1 MKLVG
6 FIKEHDHKLGYSFN
20 DVMQKS
26 LKEYDTE
33 AIINYLD
40 KGVLIFGW
48 MGYFNDLE
56 IDEPV
61 APHAYFTDG
70 IWVWPSYFSYYLGK
84 YKSITFDD
92 EFLHYLE
99 DKNFEFQK
107 DTDIEEKIKLFERQL
122 HEKMT

>member
-33 AIINYLD
+33 VIINYLD

-48 MGYFNDLE
+48 MGYSMILKLMNPLR
-56 IDEPV
+56 
-61 APHAYFTDG
+61 H
-70 IWVWPSYFSYYLGK
+70 
-84 YKSITFDD
+84 
-92 EFLHYLE
+92 LHIILMASGYGHLI
-99 DKNFEFQK
+99 FR
-107 DTDIEEKIKLFERQL
+107 II
-122 HEKMT
+122 

>member
-48 MGYFNDLE
+48 MGYFNNLE
-56 IDEPV
+56 TNEPV
-61 APHAYFTDG
+61 APLAYYTDG
-70 IWVWPSYFSYYLGK
+70 IWVWPSYFSYYLEK
-84 YKSITFDD
+84 YRSITFDNN
-92 EFLHYLE
+92 FLHYLQS
-99 DKNFEFQK
+99 KNFKFLK
-107 DTDIEEKIKLFERQL
+107 DPDINEKIQLFERQL
-122 HEKMT
+122 NEEM